1 MRFELT
7 IKLTNC
13 RLGIGVPVEW
23 EAASTGKK
31 SPRKRR
37 GCLIA
42 IAVII
47 LIAIVGGA
55 ISRCSGGGSEDLQW
69 PSSGLAQLLPDPP
82 STKGT
87 VVINDE
93 DQLSVHIDEV
103 SADAYEAYVQECQDK
118 GFTVD
123 IESESDSFDA
133 FTEEG
138 EHLSLSYYSSSERLN
153 IDLEAALEMADFA
166 WPTVGPAA
174 SVPVPPSTHGSVTVN
189 SGSQFTATV
198 DGLTAESFNAYA
210 DTCMGAGF
218 TVDYD
223 KGDDYFHA
231 DNAAGVHVSLMWKRF
246 GMMGISIS
254 ASMEDASTDTGSTDQ
269 ADTSAEPTTAETPA
283 TDAAPA
289 DTGGVSPDF
298 KATMDS
304 YEAFFSEYA
313 DFMVA
318 YQANAS
324 SPELLAQYA
333 DMMARYA
340 DMTQSMDSID
350 ENNLSAADYAYYI
363 EVTGRITAKLASVT
377 Q

>member
-1 MRFELT
+1 M
-7 IKLTNC
+7 
-13 RLGIGVPVEW
+13 EW
-23 EAASTGKK
+23 ETATTSKK
-31 SPRKRR
+31 TPRKRR

-69 PSSGLAQLLPDPP
+69 PSSGLAQFLPDPP

-87 VVINDE
+87 VVVNDE
-93 DQLSVHIDEV
+93 DSLYVSVDEV

-123 IESESDSFDA
+123 IESEPDRFDA

-138 EHLSLSYYSSSERLN
+138 EHLSLSYYSSSESLN
-153 IDLEAALEMADFA
+153 IDLEPALEMADFA

-174 SVPVPPSTHGSVTVN
+174 SVPAPPSTHGSVAVN

-198 DGLTAESFNAYA
+198 DGLTAESFSAYA

-223 KGDDYFHA
+223 KGGDYFHA
-231 DNAAGVHVSLMWKRF
+231 DNAAGVHVSLTWKRF

-254 ASMEDASTDTGSTDQ
+254 ASMEDTSTDTGSTDQ
-269 ADTSAEPTTAETPA
+269 ADAAAEP
-283 TDAAPA
+283 AAPEAPAA
-289 DTGGVSPDF
+289 DVSGVSPDF

-304 YEAFFSEYA
+304 YEAFFNEYA
-313 DFMVA
+313 DFMAA
-318 YQANAS
+318 YQADAS

-333 DMMARYA
+333 EMMTRYSDMM
-340 DMTQSMDSID
+340 QSMDDID
-350 ENNLSAADYAYYI
+350 ENSLSAADYAYYL
-363 EVTGRITAKLASVT
+363 EVTGRINAKLLSVA